1 MLYLFNQFRLV
12 LDIKIYKEINMD
24 NKQANNWQEA
34 NQANQAGY
42 GQGGR
47 EGQQHHPKEKQSP
60 QHQGQQK
67 QEKCQPWDKE

>member
-1 MLYLFNQFRLV
+1 MNNNQ
-12 LDIKIYKEINMD
+12 E
-24 NKQANNWQEA
+24 QNWQKA
-34 NQANQAGY
+34 DQANQAGY

-47 EGQQHHPKEKQSP
+47 EGQQHHPKDKHSP